1 MYRNVALYIVLT
13 VITCGLF
20 GLYWLVVLADDMNRL
35 ANDGDNMD
43 GILVLLLSIVTCGI
57 YGFYWAYKQGVRV
70 DRMNGNP
77 NGSTGILY
85 LIVGLVGFNIIVYAL
100 LQNEINQK
108 VNTVQ

>member
-1 MYRNVALYIVLT
+1 MYRNVA
-13 VITCGLF
+13 
-20 GLYWLVVLADDMNRL
+20 LADDMNRL
-35 ANDGDNMD
+35 ANDGDTMD
-43 GILVLLLSIVTCGI
+43 GVLVLLLQIVTCGI
-57 YGFYWAYKQGVRV
+57 FGLYWAYKQGVRV